1 MKLTRYMN
9 VEKYKDLLSTGTL
22 FFPRYDSFEDKF
34 EGSLGHVP
42 ADKLINQQTEKL
54 SRIASMP
61 QHGKTLAQAFLE
73 AFEPL
78 LYHHFLRNFTFVSC
92 WHRNVKESS
101 LMWRMYAQKGIMIKT
116 DLSSLKSSLG
126 INADGYQYPDRFWQ
140 DHGTDSLNGY
150 EISTEVDKVKY
161 FPLGH
166 EIKAVGSDRYFHKQE
181 AYADE
186 RELRVVLQLQLGQQ
200 QRPNL
205 PYLLDNA
212 PFVHNDSEMND
223 LILEFW
229 ENINLSYAKHTSI
242 LNSIL
247 SELGVR
253 CRVDINSLIKG
264 VVVSPFGKDNSEV
277 SEIESLHQEFGLEAE
292 VKKSIIETGTS
303 PTTFEIKL
311 SNEKII
317 KFEL

>member
-1 MKLTRYMN
+1 
-9 VEKYKDLLSTGTL
+9 
-22 FFPRYDSFEDKF
+22 
-34 EGSLGHVP
+34 
-42 ADKLINQQTEKL
+42 
-54 SRIASMP
+54 MP
-61 QHGKTLAQAFLE
+61 QQGKALAQAFLE
-73 AFEPL
+73 AFELL
-78 LYHHFLRNFTFVSC
+78 LYHHFLRNFAFLSC
-92 WHRNVKESS
+92 WHRNARESS
-101 LMWRMYAQKGIMIKT
+101 LMWRMYAQKGIMIKS

-126 INADGYQYPDRFWQ
+126 INADGYQRSDGFWQ
-140 DHGTDSLNGY
+140 SHGTDSLNGY
-150 EISTEVDKVKY
+150 EISVEVDKVKY

-186 RELRVVLQLQLGQQ
+186 KELRVLLQLQLGQK
-200 QRPNL
+200 QRPNF

-212 PFVHNDSEMND
+212 PFLHNDSEMND

-247 SELGVR
+247 SEPGVR
-253 CRVDINSLIKG
+253 CPVDINSLIKE
-264 VVVSPFGKDNSEV
+264 VVVSPFGNGNSNV
-277 SEIESLHQEFGLEAE
+277 SDIESLHQEFGLETK

-311 SNEKII
+311 SNEKTI